1 MMPYDDLTSEEL
13 MPLVASGDK
22 RAFSSLMARHRNT
35 VYGIAYRFFKT
46 PQEAE
51 DVFQEVFLRVWRSA
65 GKYQPT
71 AQFSTWLYT
80 VTANQCKS
88 ELASLWRRKVRLIG
102 SFWAG
107 DAGERIAPTTPSSEE
122 TAAQNQQAEQVRS
135 SIGTLPAKQRLALIL
150 SRFEGLSYEEIAAV
164 MDCSIPTV
172 ESLLFRAKNGLKK
185 YLSNNL

>member
-1 MMPYDDLTSEEL
+1 MYDERTSEEL
-13 MPLVASGDK
+13 MTLVASGDK
-22 RAFSSLMARHRNT
+22 RAFSCLMARHRNT
-35 VYGIAYRFFKT
+35 IYGIAYRFFKT

-51 DVFQEVFLRVWRSA
+51 DVFQEVFLSVWRSA

-71 AQFSTWLYT
+71 AQFNTWLYK

-88 ELASLWRRKVRLIG
+88 ELVSLWRRKVRLSG
-102 SFWAG
+102 SFWTD
-107 DAGERIAPTTPSSEE
+107 DAGERIAPVTPSTEE
-122 TAAQNQQAEQVRS
+122 SAAQNQQAAQVRRA
-135 SIGTLPAKQRLALIL
+135 IGALPEKQRLALIL

-185 YLSNNL
+185 HLRVV